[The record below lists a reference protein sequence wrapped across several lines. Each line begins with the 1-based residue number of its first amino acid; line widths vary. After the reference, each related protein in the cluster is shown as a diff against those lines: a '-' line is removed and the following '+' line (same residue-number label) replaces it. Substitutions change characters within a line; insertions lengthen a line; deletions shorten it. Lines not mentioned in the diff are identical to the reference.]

1 MNPERD
7 RIQADLRG
15 LLRGDVDCSDLYS
28 QLYASDASVYEIKPL
43 GVVRPRHTEDVVQ
56 LVKYAA
62 DNSIPLFPRGAGT
75 GLAGQALG
83 PGLVIDFSRFLRRL
97 VHLDVE
103 NQLVRVQP
111 GMVLADLNRML
122 ANEGLLFGPDP
133 ATRSVT
139 TMGSVIA
146 VDTSGSHWPRYGS
159 AASVVES
166 LSVVL
171 PNGEQARLGKHSWKD
186 PFQPTDTVGRIA
198 NEVGQLLYANA
209 SVIEKT
215 PWRGVARGCGYR
227 LESAIEGDMVNL
239 AKLQAGA
246 EGTLAIITEATV
258 RLERI
263 PVARGVVLLFFDRLE
278 TAARAAVEAQ
288 KHNVAA
294 CDLMDRRL
302 LEIARETDARYDHIL
317 PRGAEA
323 MLLIEQQGDEIADVR
338 NRMMSL
344 INKIQRRSPSSG
356 SSRIT
361 FDAQERALYWT
372 LCRKVVPRLYR
383 LKGSSRPLPF
393 VDDIAVAPVRLPDFL
408 IEIQN
413 ILKAERVT
421 ATLFAHASHGQIHIR
436 PFLDVANP
444 DDVAKMQRL
453 SDRLYEK
460 VIEFDG
466 VIAGEHAVGIS
477 RSWFARQQL
486 GDRYPICRRIKEL
499 FDPNGILNPGKLVTD
514 APQRV
519 NENLRPI
526 EDQLRLVRP
535 IANNRNAENA
545 AVVDS
550 PSAETIEA
558 STTAVT
564 EGTEVVAPTRLTFL
578 PILKW
583 DEANDVSQVAR
594 SCNGCGRCRT
604 TNPAERM
611 CPMFRIGFGEEAS
624 PRSKSNAMRG
634 LLSGQL
640 PAASIASDEM
650 KKLADLCFQ
659 CHQCR
664 LECPASVDIP
674 KLVTEIKAQYVA
686 TQGLEWNELILSRL
700 DLLASMASRFP
711 KIANWGLENQQVR
724 WLLEKATGIA
734 QGRRLPSIAS
744 QPFHRWAARQR
755 LHRPKRSGGKKVL
768 FFVDQY
774 ASWHNPLLGKAMVHV
789 LKHQRIDVFVPS
801 YPTISWMSKIA
812 MGDVVR
818 ARKLIQP
825 MIKKLAESVRQGY
838 EIVTT
843 EPSAALALQHE
854 YLQLFDDEDT
864 KLVSK
869 HTWEAG
875 RYLLNLHNANE
886 LELNFTPQTI
896 SVLYH
901 QPCHLRAIDPEQP
914 GFQLLKLIPGINVQ
928 SADAGCSGMAGTY
941 GLRRENYRTS
951 LRIGWGLVSKL
962 QQTSA
967 QVGSTECTAC
977 KLQMEQGVDK
987 PTIHPIALLAYA
999 YGLVP
1004 EVGNW
1009 IQRRN
1014 EGLTVL

>member
-15 LLRGDVDCSDLYS
+15 LLQGDVDCSDLYS

-83 PGLVIDFSRFLRRL
+83 PGLIIDFSRFMRRL
-97 VHLDVE
+97 IHLDVE

-159 AASVVES
+159 AGSVVES
-166 LSVVL
+166 LGVVL
-171 PNGEQARLGKHSWKD
+171 PNGELTRLERHSWKD
-186 PFQPTDTVGRIA
+186 PFQPTDTVGKLA
-198 NEVGQLLYANA
+198 NEIGQLLYANA
-209 SVIEKT
+209 DVIAKT

-288 KHNVAA
+288 KDDVAA

-338 NRMMSL
+338 NRLMSL
-344 INKIQRRSPSSG
+344 INKIQRRAPSSG

-408 IEIQN
+408 VEIQN

-436 PFLDVANP
+436 PFLDLANE

-460 VIEFDG
+460 VIEFNG

-499 FDPNGILNPGKLVTD
+499 FDPKGILNPGKLVTD

-519 NENLRPI
+519 NENLRPS
-526 EDQLRLVRP
+526 EDQLRLVRSTGNRP
-535 IANNRNAENA
+535 AESATNGEVASNDSVQVASANGEADEDA
-545 AVVDS
+545 AS
-550 PSAETIEA
+550 PAR
-558 STTAVT
+558 V
-564 EGTEVVAPTRLTFL
+564 TFL

-583 DEANDVSQVAR
+583 EEANDISQVAR

-604 TNPAERM
+604 TNPGERM

-640 PAASIASDEM
+640 PAASISSDEM

-686 TQGLEWNELILSRL
+686 TQGLEWNELILTRL

-711 KIANWGLENQQVR
+711 KLANWGLENQQVR
-724 WLLEKATGIA
+724 WLLEKVTGIA
-734 QGRRLPSIAS
+734 QGRRLPAIAT
-744 QPFHRWAARQR
+744 QPFHRWASRKR
-755 LHRPKRSGGKKVL
+755 LNRPKRSGGKKVL

-774 ASWHNPLLGKAMVHV
+774 ASWHNPMLGQALVYV
-789 LKHQRIDVFVPS
+789 LKHQKIDVFVPS

-854 YLQLFDDEDT
+854 YLQLFDDEDA

-886 LELNFTPQTI
+886 LELNFSPQTI

-914 GFQLLKLIPGINVQ
+914 GLQLLKLIPGINVQ

-967 QVGSTECTAC
+967 QIGSTECTAC

-987 PTIHPIALLAYA
+987 PTIHPIAILAYA
-999 YGLVP
+999 YGLLP